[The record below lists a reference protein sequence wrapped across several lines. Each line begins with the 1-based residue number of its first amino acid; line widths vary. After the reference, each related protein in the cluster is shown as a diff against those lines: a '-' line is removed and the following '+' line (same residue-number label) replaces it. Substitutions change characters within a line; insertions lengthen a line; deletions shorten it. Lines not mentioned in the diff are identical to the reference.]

1 MNVDEIFNTPR
12 KKVDI
17 ENIQLPEN
25 LENDN
30 KENGEKTTENG
41 EQKAENGEMT
51 MSCAQLAA
59 MAIGLYDAIQTAV
72 YKRIEPAFDAKLT
85 TEETNALIP
94 PTTAV
99 LEQYNVTV
107 SPLTALVVTIV
118 GINVGKIMQIKML
131 QAEKAKQIEE
141 AKVEEE
147 EIKKAFNEAIEEAIE
162 EAKAKAEKEK
172 KGVQVSE
179 QPTAGS
185 ITTTAPA
192 PEKKETKKT
201 SKNGK

>member
-1 MNVDEIFNTPR
+1 MNVEEIFNTPR

-25 LENDN
+25 MENDN
-30 KENGEKTTENG
+30 KENGEKSTENG
-41 EQKAENGEMT
+41 EQKAENGEIT

-85 TEETNALIP
+85 AEETNALLP

-107 SPLTALVVTIV
+107 SPVTALIVTIV
-118 GINVGKIMQIKML
+118 GINVGKIMQLKIL
-131 QAEKAKQIEE
+131 QSQLAAAAAAE
-141 AKVEEE
+141 
-147 EIKKAFNEAIEEAIE
+147 
-162 EAKAKAEKEK
+162 AEKEK
-172 KGVQVSE
+172 VKVEE

-185 ITTTAPA
+185 VQKAPA
-192 PEKKETKKT
+192 PAPKQDSKTTKKAN
-201 SKNGK
+201 KK

>member
-25 LENDN
+25 MEND
-30 KENGEKTTENG
+30 KAENGEKTTGNG
-41 EQKAENGEMT
+41 EKKAEHGEIT

-85 TEETNALIP
+85 AEETNALLP

-107 SPLTALVVTIV
+107 SPITALIVTIV
-118 GINVGKIMQIKML
+118 GINVGKIMQLKIL
-131 QAEKAKQIEE
+131 QNQLAAAAAAE
-141 AKVEEE
+141 
-147 EIKKAFNEAIEEAIE
+147 
-162 EAKAKAEKEK
+162 AEKEK

-185 ITTTAPA
+185 VTTTAPA

>member
-25 LENDN
+25 VENDT

-41 EQKAENGEMT
+41 EQKAETGQIT
-51 MSCAQLAA
+51 MSCAQLAV
-59 MAIGLYDAIQTAV
+59 MAIGLYDAIQMAV

-85 TEETNALIP
+85 AEEINALLP

-107 SPLTALVVTIV
+107 SPVTALIVTIV
-118 GINVGKIMQIKML
+118 GINVGKIMQLKIL
-131 QAEKAKQIEE
+131 QSQIAAAAAEQAKEAEKV
-141 AKVEEE
+141 KV
-147 EIKKAFNEAIEEAIE
+147 
-162 EAKAKAEKEK
+162 
-172 KGVQVSE
+172 VE

-185 ITTTAPA
+185 GEKAPA
-192 PEKKETKKT
+192 PADKKVTTKNK
-201 SKNGK
+201 K

>member
-25 LENDN
+25 MENDN

-41 EQKAENGEMT
+41 EQKAENGQIT
-51 MSCAQLAA
+51 MSCAQLAS
-59 MAIGLYDAIQTAV
+59 MAIGLYDAIQSAI

-85 TEETNALIP
+85 AEETNALLP

-99 LEQYNVTV
+99 LEQYNVTF
-107 SPLTALVVTIV
+107 SPVTALIVTIV
-118 GINVGKIMQIKML
+118 GINVGKIVQLKIL
-131 QAEKAKQIEE
+131 QNKLAAAAAVAE
-141 AKVEEE
+141 
-147 EIKKAFNEAIEEAIE
+147 N
-162 EAKAKAEKEK
+162 EK

-185 ITTTAPA
+185 ITTPAPA
-192 PEKKETKKT
+192 PEKKETKK
-201 SKNGK
+201 N